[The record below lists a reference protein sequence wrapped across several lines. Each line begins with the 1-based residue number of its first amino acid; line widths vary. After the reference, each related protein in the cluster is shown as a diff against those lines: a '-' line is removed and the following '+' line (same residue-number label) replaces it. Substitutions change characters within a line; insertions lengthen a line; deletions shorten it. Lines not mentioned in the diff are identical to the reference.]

1 MLYLKS
7 CKKCGG
13 DMYQEKDTYGHF
25 RQCLQCGLVQ
35 DLDAK
40 PALPCRSLPRRQSA
54 LPKSPLHKDAGYRGV
69 SALN

>member
-13 DMYQEKDTYGHF
+13 DMYQERDTYGHF

-40 PALPCRSLPRRQSA
+40 PALPVQKPA
-54 LPKSPLHKDAGYRGV
+54 AKAVGAPKIAV
-69 SALN
+69 A